1 MAVENEMEAVFKS
14 SRAEKDPVSGNDVP
28 PGSLP
33 EEVRD
38 DIPAQLSEGEYVV
51 PADVVRYYGVKFF
64 EDLRMQA
71 KMGFA
76 EMDAQGRIGGEPMD
90 GMEIVEPEDDL
101 PFDLEDLE
109 VIEVI
114 EMDEGGDVAR
124 RGMITAGSPD
134 DPLGALGLG
143 AEGIG
148 LGATAS
154 NVEMRK
160 YVNED
165 GNVLMV
171 MFINGEPVTPIP
183 EGYFLEESDVVESG
197 ETVTSGGTV
206 SQAPAASAQPVYQ
219 DDNDRGPNVEPP
231 EAINYEELTLDEL
244 SSMVD
249 DQASPKGNAAALA
262 FGAINPIMGVAIKL
276 ALTDQ
281 NRRIGNELRR
291 RLESTTLTA
300 QEREKVTGLLEQHEA
315 EKPNFLKQ
323 ILAGFKGET
332 YTPEVT
338 PASVTLPTT
347 PTPEGLLDLSVDEM
361 AKQMAPPE
369 QFAREEYQRAQ
380 ERKARK
386 EREAAEKAAAEEAA
400 RQRDAQA
407 AAAKSSSAEYSSSGS
422 ESVIQQMRDRGA
434 SESAIKE
441 AEKESEKVK
450 GAVSDINRGI
460 QRGFKKGGLASKKKK

>member
-71 KMGFA
+71 KMGFE

-154 NVEMRK
+154 SVEMRK

-171 MFINGEPVTPIP
+171 MFINGDPVTPIP
-183 EGYFLEESDVVESG
+183 EGYFLEETAEVESG
-197 ETVTSGGTV
+197 EKVTPEGGVVEQTAV
-206 SQAPAASAQPVYQ
+206 PVQ
-219 DDNDRGPNVEPP
+219 TDDDDGGPDIDTPDP
-231 EAINYEELTLDEL
+231 IRYEELTIDEL
-244 SSMVD
+244 SSMVE
-249 DQASPKGNAAALA
+249 DQRSPKGNAAALA

-276 ALTDQ
+276 ALKDQ
-281 NRRIGNELRR
+281 NRRIGNELKR

-369 QFAREEYQRAQ
+369 QFAREEYQRQQ

-386 EREAAEKAAAEEAA
+386 KREAAEKAAAEK
-400 RQRDAQA
+400 
-407 AAAKSSSAEYSSSGS
+407 AAAKPSSAEYSSSGT
-422 ESVIQQMRDRGA
+422 ESVLQQMRDRGA
-434 SESAIKE
+434 PEAAVQQAQEE
-441 AEKESEKVK
+441 AEKVES
-450 GAVSDINRGI
+450 AVSDIQKGVY
-460 QRGFKKGGLASKKKK
+460 RGFKKGGLASKKKK

>member
-14 SRAEKDPVSGNDVP
+14 SRTEKDPVSGNDVP

-71 KMGFA
+71 KMGFE
-76 EMDAQGRIGGEPMD
+76 EMDAQGRIGGEPMN
-90 GMEIVEPEDDL
+90 GMEVVEPEDDL

-124 RGMITAGSPD
+124 RGMITTGSPD

-143 AEGIG
+143 SEGLG

-154 NVEMRK
+154 SVEMRK

-171 MFINGEPVTPIP
+171 MFINGDPVTPIP

-206 SQAPAASAQPVYQ
+206 AQAPAAQPVYA
-219 DDNDRGPNVEPP
+219 DDDDDGPDVEPP

-276 ALTDQ
+276 ALKDQ
-281 NRRIGNELRR
+281 NRRIGNELKR

-369 QFAREEYQRAQ
+369 QFARDEYQRQQ

-386 EREAAEKAAAEEAA
+386 KREAAEKAAA
-400 RQRDAQA
+400 
-407 AAAKSSSAEYSSSGS
+407 KPSSAEYSSSGT
-422 ESVIQQMRDRGA
+422 ESVLQQMIESGA
-434 SESAIKE
+434 SEAAVQQAQEE
-441 AEKESEKVK
+441 AERVES
-450 GAVSDINRGI
+450 AVSDINRGI

>member
-71 KMGFA
+71 KMGFE

-143 AEGIG
+143 SEGLG

-154 NVEMRK
+154 SVEIRK

-171 MFINGEPVTPIP
+171 MFINGDPVTPIP
-183 EGYFLEESDVVESG
+183 EGYFLEETDVVESG
-197 ETVTSGGTV
+197 ETVTPEGAV
-206 SQAPAASAQPVYQ
+206 EQAPAAAQPVYA
-219 DDNDRGPNVEPP
+219 DDNDSGPDIEPP
-231 EAINYEELTLDEL
+231 ESINYEELTIDEL
-244 SSMVD
+244 SSMVE
-249 DQASPKGNAAALA
+249 DQRSPKGNAAALA

-276 ALTDQ
+276 ALKDQ
-281 NRRIGNELRR
+281 NRRIGNELKR

-369 QFAREEYQRAQ
+369 QFAREEYQRQQ

-386 EREAAEKAAAEEAA
+386 KREAEEKAAAEKAAA
-400 RQRDAQA
+400 
-407 AAAKSSSAEYSSSGS
+407 KPSSAEYSSSGT
-422 ESVIQQMRDRGA
+422 ESVLQQMRDRGA
-434 SESAIKE
+434 PEAAVQQAQEE
-441 AEKESEKVK
+441 AEKVES
-450 GAVSDINRGI
+450 AVSDINKGI

>member
-71 KMGFA
+71 KMGFE

-143 AEGIG
+143 SEGLGI
-148 LGATAS
+148 GATAS

-183 EGYFLEESDVVESG
+183 EGYFLEETAEVESG
-197 ETVTSGGTV
+197 EKVTPEGGVVEQTAV
-206 SQAPAASAQPVYQ
+206 PVQ
-219 DDNDRGPNVEPP
+219 TDDDDGGPDIDTPDP
-231 EAINYEELTLDEL
+231 IRYEELTIDEL
-244 SSMVD
+244 SSMVE
-249 DQASPKGNAAALA
+249 DQRSPKGNAAALA

-276 ALTDQ
+276 ALKDQ
-281 NRRIGNELRR
+281 NRRIGNELKR

-369 QFAREEYQRAQ
+369 LFAMEEYKRAQ

-407 AAAKSSSAEYSSSGS
+407 AAAKSSSAEYSSSGA
-422 ESVIQQMRDRGA
+422 ESVLQQMRDRGA
-434 SESAIKE
+434 SEAAVQQAEKE
-441 AEKESEKVK
+441 AEKVESAVK
-450 GAVSDINRGI
+450 DIQRGV

>member
-1 MAVENEMEAVFKS
+1 
-14 SRAEKDPVSGNDVP
+14 
-28 PGSLP
+28 
-33 EEVRD
+33 
-38 DIPAQLSEGEYVV
+38 
-51 PADVVRYYGVKFF
+51 
-64 EDLRMQA
+64 
-71 KMGFA
+71 
-76 EMDAQGRIGGEPMD
+76 
-90 GMEIVEPEDDL
+90 
-101 PFDLEDLE
+101 
-109 VIEVI
+109 
-114 EMDEGGDVAR
+114 
-124 RGMITAGSPD
+124 
-134 DPLGALGLG
+134 
-143 AEGIG
+143 
-148 LGATAS
+148 
-154 NVEMRK
+154 
-160 YVNED
+160 
-165 GNVLMV
+165 
-171 MFINGEPVTPIP
+171 
-183 EGYFLEESDVVESG
+183 
-197 ETVTSGGTV
+197 
-206 SQAPAASAQPVYQ
+206 
-219 DDNDRGPNVEPP
+219 
-231 EAINYEELTLDEL
+231 
-244 SSMVD
+244 
-249 DQASPKGNAAALA
+249 
-262 FGAINPIMGVAIKL
+262 MGVAIKL

-369 QFAREEYQRAQ
+369 QFSREEYQRAQ

-422 ESVIQQMRDRGA
+422 EAVIQQMRDRGA

>member
-14 SRAEKDPVSGNDVP
+14 SRTEKDPVSGNDIP

-143 AEGIG
+143 SEGLG

-154 NVEMRK
+154 SVEMRK

-171 MFINGEPVTPIP
+171 MFINGDPVTPIP
-183 EGYFLEESDVVESG
+183 EGYFLEETDVVESG
-197 ETVTSGGTV
+197 ETVTPEGV
-206 SQAPAASAQPVYQ
+206 VEQAPAAAQPVYA
-219 DDNDRGPNVEPP
+219 DDNDSGPDIEPP
-231 EAINYEELTLDEL
+231 EAINYEELTIDEL
-244 SSMVD
+244 SSMVE
-249 DQASPKGNAAALA
+249 DQRSPKGNAAALA

-276 ALTDQ
+276 ALKDQ
-281 NRRIGNELRR
+281 NRRIGNELKR

-369 QFAREEYQRAQ
+369 LFAIEEYKRAQ

-386 EREAAEKAAAEEAA
+386 EREAAEEAA
-400 RQRDAQA
+400 RQRDAQTRA
-407 AAAKSSSAEYSSSGS
+407 ARASSVSYSDSGT
-422 ESVIQQMRDRGA
+422 ESVLQQMRDRGA
-434 SESAIKE
+434 SEAAVQQAEKE
-441 AEKESEKVK
+441 AEKVESAVK
-450 GAVSDINRGI
+450 DIQKGV

>member
-14 SRAEKDPVSGNDVP
+14 SRTEKDPVSGNDVP

-124 RGMITAGSPD
+124 RGMITSGSPD
-134 DPLGALGLG
+134 DPMGALGLG

-148 LGATAS
+148 LGAIAS
-154 NVEMRK
+154 SVEMRK

-171 MFINGEPVTPIP
+171 MFINGEPLTPIP
-183 EGYFLEESDVVESG
+183 EGYFLEETDEVESG
-197 ETVTSGGTV
+197 ETVTPEGDVVEQAAVPVQTDDDDGGPDIDT
-206 SQAPAASAQPVYQ
+206 PDPI
-219 DDNDRGPNVEPP
+219 R
-231 EAINYEELTLDEL
+231 YEELTIDEL
-244 SSMVD
+244 SSMVE
-249 DQASPKGNAAALA
+249 DQRSPKGNAAALA
-262 FGAINPIMGVAIKL
+262 FGAINPIMGIAIKF
-276 ALTDQ
+276 ALKDQ
-281 NRRIGNELRR
+281 NRRIGNELKR
-291 RLESTTLTA
+291 RLESTSLTA
-300 QEREKVTGLLEQHEA
+300 QERERVTGLLEQHEA

-323 ILAGFKGET
+323 IFGELTGKT

-338 PASVTLPTT
+338 AAEVTPPVNPYAVGGGLDATT
-347 PTPEGLLDLSVDEM
+347 FVPKPYTPSEIKTTELNSI
-361 AKQMAPPE
+361 
-369 QFAREEYQRAQ
+369 EEL
-380 ERKARK
+380 EKLRKAG
-386 EREAAEKAAAEEAA
+386 EEAA
-400 RQRDAQA
+400 AAARESMDRKRDARMTQA
-407 AAAKSSSAEYSSSGS
+407 KADSVSYSDSGTDT
-422 ESVIQQMRDRGA
+422 VIQQMKDRGA
-434 SESAIKE
+434 SEAAVKE
-441 AEKESEKVK
+441 AEEEAEKVES
-450 GAVSDINRGI
+450 AVEDIKRGV

>member
-14 SRAEKDPVSGNDVP
+14 SRTEKDPVSGNDVP

-71 KMGFA
+71 KMGFE

-90 GMEIVEPEDDL
+90 GMEVVEPEDDL

-143 AEGIG
+143 SEGLG

-154 NVEMRK
+154 SVEIRK

-171 MFINGEPVTPIP
+171 MFINGDPVTPIP
-183 EGYFLEESDVVESG
+183 EGYFLEETDVVESG
-197 ETVTSGGTV
+197 ETVKSGGTV
-206 SQAPAASAQPVYQ
+206 AQAPAAAAQPVYA
-219 DDNDRGPNVEPP
+219 DDNDDGPDIEPP

-244 SSMVD
+244 TSMVD

-276 ALTDQ
+276 ALKDQ
-281 NRRIGNELRR
+281 NRRIGNELKR

-315 EKPNFLKQ
+315 EKPNFLQ
-323 ILAGFKGET
+323 QMIEGFKVKT

-338 PASVTLPTT
+338 PGSVTLPTT
-347 PTPEGLLDLSVDEM
+347 AAPEGLLDLSVDEL
-361 AKQMAPPE
+361 ASQMAPPE
-369 QFAREEYQRAQ
+369 QFAREEYQRQQ

-386 EREAAEKAAAEEAA
+386 KREAEEEAA
-400 RQRDAQA
+400 RQRDAQRRA
-407 AAAKSSSAEYSSSGS
+407 AAAASVSYSDSGT

-434 SESAIKE
+434 SEAAVQRAQEE
-441 AEKESEKVK
+441 AEKVES
-450 GAVSDINRGI
+450 AVEDIQRGV

>member
-51 PADVVRYYGVKFF
+51 PADVGRYYGVKFF

-109 VIEVI
+109 VIEVM
-114 EMDEGGDVAR
+114 EMDEGGDVS
-124 RGMITAGSPD
+124 RGMRTYGSAD

-143 AEGIG
+143 AEGLGIG
-148 LGATAS
+148 ASSS

-183 EGYFLEESDVVESG
+183 EGYFLEETDVVESG

-206 SQAPAASAQPVYQ
+206 SQAPAATQPVYA
-219 DDNDRGPNVEPP
+219 DDDDGGPDIEPP

-249 DQASPKGNAAALA
+249 DQRSPKGNAAALA

-276 ALTDQ
+276 ALKDQ
-281 NRRIGNELRR
+281 NRRIGNELKR
-291 RLESTTLTA
+291 RLESTTLSA
-300 QEREKVTGLLEQHEA
+300 QERERVTGLLEQHEA

-323 ILAGFKGET
+323 ILEGFKGET

-369 QFAREEYQRAQ
+369 QFARDEYKRAQ

-386 EREAAEKAAAEEAA
+386 EREAAEEAA

-407 AAAKSSSAEYSSSGS
+407 AAARASSAEYSSSGA
-422 ESVIQQMRDRGA
+422 ESVIQQMKDSGTA
-434 SESAIKE
+434 TESSIKKAEEE
-441 AEKESEKVK
+441 AEKVK
-450 GAVSDINRGI
+450 GAVEDIKRGV

>member
-14 SRAEKDPVSGNDVP
+14 SRTEKDPVSGNDVP

-76 EMDAQGRIGGEPMD
+76 EMDAQGRIGGEPTD

-143 AEGIG
+143 SEGLGI
-148 LGATAS
+148 GATAS

-206 SQAPAASAQPVYQ
+206 SQAPAATQPVYA
-219 DDNDRGPNVEPP
+219 DDDDGGPDIEPP

-249 DQASPKGNAAALA
+249 DQRSPKGNAAALA

-276 ALTDQ
+276 ALKDQ
-281 NRRIGNELRR
+281 NRRIGNELKR
-291 RLESTTLTA
+291 RLESTTLSA
-300 QEREKVTGLLEQHEA
+300 QERERVTGLLEQHEA

-323 ILAGFKGET
+323 ILEGFKGET

-369 QFAREEYQRAQ
+369 QFAREEYRRAQ

-386 EREAAEKAAAEEAA
+386 EREAAEEAA

-407 AAAKSSSAEYSSSGS
+407 AAARSSSAEYSSSGS

-434 SESAIKE
+434 SEAAIKE

-450 GAVSDINRGI
+450 GAVEDINRGV

>member
-14 SRAEKDPVSGNDVP
+14 SRTEKDPVSGNDVP

-71 KMGFA
+71 KMGFE

-143 AEGIG
+143 SEGLG

-154 NVEMRK
+154 SVEIRK

-171 MFINGEPVTPIP
+171 MFINGDPVTPIP
-183 EGYFLEESDVVESG
+183 EGYFLEETAEVESG
-197 ETVTSGGTV
+197 EKVTPEGGVVEQTAV
-206 SQAPAASAQPVYQ
+206 PVQ
-219 DDNDRGPNVEPP
+219 TDDDDGGPDIDTPDP
-231 EAINYEELTLDEL
+231 IRYEELTIDEL
-244 SSMVD
+244 SSMVE
-249 DQASPKGNAAALA
+249 DQRSPKGNAAALA

-276 ALTDQ
+276 ALKDQ
-281 NRRIGNELRR
+281 NRRIGNELKR

-369 QFAREEYQRAQ
+369 QFAREEYQRQQ

-386 EREAAEKAAAEEAA
+386 KREAEEAAA
-400 RQRDAQA
+400 RQRDEQA
-407 AAAKSSSAEYSSSGS
+407 RAARASSVSYSDSGT
-422 ESVIQQMRDRGA
+422 ESVLQQMRDRGA
-434 SESAIKE
+434 SEAAVQQAQEE
-441 AEKESEKVK
+441 AEKVES
-450 GAVSDINRGI
+450 AVSDINRGI

>member
-14 SRAEKDPVSGNDVP
+14 SRTEKDPVSGNDVP

-71 KMGFA
+71 KMGFE

-143 AEGIG
+143 SEGLS
-148 LGATAS
+148 LGATS
-154 NVEMRK
+154 SSVEMRK

-171 MFINGEPVTPIP
+171 MFINGEPITPIP
-183 EGYFLEESDVVESG
+183 EGYFLEETDVVESG
-197 ETVTSGGTV
+197 ETVTPEGAV
-206 SQAPAASAQPVYQ
+206 EQAPAAAQPVYQ
-219 DDNDRGPNVEPP
+219 DDNDNGPDIEPP

-249 DQASPKGNAAALA
+249 DQASPKGNVASLA
-262 FGAINPIMGVAIKL
+262 FGALNPIMGLAIKL
-276 ALTDQ
+276 ALKDQ
-281 NRRIGNELRR
+281 NRRIGNELKR

-315 EKPNFLKQ
+315 EKPNFLQ
-323 ILAGFKGET
+323 QMIEGFKVKT

-338 PASVTLPTT
+338 PGSVTLPTT
-347 PTPEGLLDLSVDEM
+347 AAPEGLLELSVEEM
-361 AKQMAPPE
+361 ARQMSPPE
-369 QFAREEYQRAQ
+369 QFARDEYQREQ

-386 EREAAEKAAAEEAA
+386 QREAEEEAA
-400 RQRDAQA
+400 RQRAAQA
-407 AAAKSSSAEYSSSGS
+407 QADRASSISYSDSGT
-422 ESVIQQMRDRGA
+422 ESVIQSMRDRGA
-434 SESAIKE
+434 SERAVQQAEKE
-441 AEKESEKVK
+441 AEKVESAVK
-450 GAVSDINRGI
+450 DIQRGV

>member
-71 KMGFA
+71 KMGFE

-143 AEGIG
+143 SEGLG

-154 NVEMRK
+154 SVEIRK

-171 MFINGEPVTPIP
+171 MFINGDPVTPIP
-183 EGYFLEESDVVESG
+183 EGYFLEETDVVESG
-197 ETVTSGGTV
+197 ETVTPEGAV
-206 SQAPAASAQPVYQ
+206 EQAPAAAQPVYA
-219 DDNDRGPNVEPP
+219 DDNDSGPDIEPP
-231 EAINYEELTLDEL
+231 ESINYEELTIDEL
-244 SSMVD
+244 SSMVE
-249 DQASPKGNAAALA
+249 DQRSPKGNAAALA

-276 ALTDQ
+276 ALKDQ
-281 NRRIGNELRR
+281 NRRIGNELKR

-369 QFAREEYQRAQ
+369 QFAREEYQRQQ

-386 EREAAEKAAAEEAA
+386 KREAEEKAAAEKAAA
-400 RQRDAQA
+400 
-407 AAAKSSSAEYSSSGS
+407 KPSSAEYSSSGT
-422 ESVIQQMRDRGA
+422 ESVLQQMRDRGA
-434 SESAIKE
+434 PEAAVQQAQEE
-441 AEKESEKVK
+441 AEKVES
-450 GAVSDINRGI
+450 AVSDINRGI

>member
-14 SRAEKDPVSGNDVP
+14 SRTEKDPVSGNDVP

-124 RGMITAGSPD
+124 RGMITSGSPD

-154 NVEMRK
+154 SVEMRK

-183 EGYFLEESDVVESG
+183 EGYFLEETDVVESG
-197 ETVTSGGTV
+197 ETVTPEGTV
-206 SQAPAASAQPVYQ
+206 ETTTAAQPVYA
-219 DDNDRGPNVEPP
+219 DDDDGGPDVEPP

-249 DQASPKGNAAALA
+249 DQRSPKGNAAALA

-276 ALTDQ
+276 ALKDQ
-281 NRRIGNELRR
+281 NRRIGNELKR

-300 QEREKVTGLLEQHEA
+300 QERERVTGLLEQHEA

-323 ILAGFKGET
+323 ILEGFKGET

-369 QFAREEYQRAQ
+369 KFAREEYKRAQ

-407 AAAKSSSAEYSSSGS
+407 AAARSSSAEYSSSGS

-434 SESAIKE
+434 SEAAIKE
-441 AEKESEKVK
+441 AEKESEKVES
-450 GAVSDINRGI
+450 AVEDIKRGV

>member
-71 KMGFA
+71 KMGFE

-134 DPLGALGLG
+134 DPMGALGLG
-143 AEGIG
+143 SEGIG

-154 NVEMRK
+154 SVEMRK

-197 ETVTSGGTV
+197 ETVTPEGAV
-206 SQAPAASAQPVYQ
+206 EQAPAAAQPVYA
-219 DDNDRGPNVEPP
+219 DDNDSGPDIEPP

-276 ALTDQ
+276 ALKDQ
-281 NRRIGNELRR
+281 NRRIGNELKR

-369 QFAREEYQRAQ
+369 QFARDEYQRQQ

-386 EREAAEKAAAEEAA
+386 KREAAEKAAAEK
-400 RQRDAQA
+400 
-407 AAAKSSSAEYSSSGS
+407 AAAKPSSAEYSSSGT
-422 ESVIQQMRDRGA
+422 ESVLQQMRDRGA
-434 SESAIKE
+434 SEAAVQQAQEE
-441 AEKESEKVK
+441 AEKVES
-450 GAVSDINRGI
+450 AVSDINRGI

>member
-1 MAVENEMEAVFKS
+1 MVVENEMEAVFKS

-71 KMGFA
+71 KMGFE
-76 EMDAQGRIGGEPMD
+76 EMDAQGRIGGEPMN

-154 NVEMRK
+154 SVEMRK

-171 MFINGEPVTPIP
+171 MFINGDPVTPIP
-183 EGYFLEESDVVESG
+183 EGYFLEETDVVESG
-197 ETVTSGGTV
+197 ETVTPSGTV
-206 SQAPAASAQPVYQ
+206 AQAPAAQPVYS
-219 DDNDRGPNVEPP
+219 DDNDDGPDIEPP

-276 ALTDQ
+276 ALKDQ
-281 NRRIGNELRR
+281 NGRIGNELKR

-323 ILAGFKGET
+323 IIEGFKVKT

-347 PTPEGLLDLSVDEM
+347 AAPEGLLDLSVEEM
-361 AKQMAPPE
+361 ANKIAPPE
-369 QFAREEYQRAQ
+369 QFARDEYQRAQ
-380 ERKARK
+380 ESKARK
-386 EREAAEKAAAEEAA
+386 KREAEEKAAAEEAA

-407 AAAKSSSAEYSSSGS
+407 RAARASSVSYSDSGT
-422 ESVIQQMRDRGA
+422 ESVIQSMRDRGA
-434 SESAIKE
+434 SEGAVQQAQEE
-441 AEKESEKVK
+441 AEKVES
-450 GAVSDINRGI
+450 AVSDIQKGVY
-460 QRGFKKGGLASKKKK
+460 RGFKKGGLASKKKK

>member
-71 KMGFA
+71 KMGFE

-134 DPLGALGLG
+134 DPMGALGLG
-143 AEGIG
+143 SEGIG

-154 NVEMRK
+154 SVEMRK

-197 ETVTSGGTV
+197 ETVTPEGAV
-206 SQAPAASAQPVYQ
+206 EQAPAAAQPVYA
-219 DDNDRGPNVEPP
+219 DDNDSGPDIEPP

-276 ALTDQ
+276 ALKDQ
-281 NRRIGNELRR
+281 NRRIGNELKR

-369 QFAREEYQRAQ
+369 LFAREEYKRAQ

-386 EREAAEKAAAEEAA
+386 EREAAEKAAAEK
-400 RQRDAQA
+400 
-407 AAAKSSSAEYSSSGS
+407 AAAKSSSAEYSSSGT
-422 ESVIQQMRDRGA
+422 ESVLQQMRDRGA
-434 SESAIKE
+434 SEAAVQQAQEE
-441 AEKESEKVK
+441 AEKVES
-450 GAVSDINRGI
+450 AVSDINRGI

>member
-71 KMGFA
+71 KMGFE

-143 AEGIG
+143 SEGLGI
-148 LGATAS
+148 GATAS

-183 EGYFLEESDVVESG
+183 EGYFLEETDVVESG

-206 SQAPAASAQPVYQ
+206 SQAPAAAAQPVYA
-219 DDNDRGPNVEPP
+219 DDNDSGPDIEPP
-231 EAINYEELTLDEL
+231 ESINYEELTLDEL

-276 ALTDQ
+276 ALKDQ
-281 NRRIGNELRR
+281 NRRIGNELKR

-300 QEREKVTGLLEQHEA
+300 QEREKVKVLLEQHEA

-369 QFAREEYQRAQ
+369 LFAMEEYKRAQ

-386 EREAAEKAAAEEAA
+386 EREAAEKAAA
-400 RQRDAQA
+400 
-407 AAAKSSSAEYSSSGS
+407 KPSSAEYSSSGT
-422 ESVIQQMRDRGA
+422 ESVLQQMRDRGA
-434 SESAIKE
+434 PEAAVQQAQEE
-441 AEKESEKVK
+441 AEKVES
-450 GAVSDINRGI
+450 AVSDIQKGVY
-460 QRGFKKGGLASKKKK
+460 RGFKKGGLASKKKK

>member
-14 SRAEKDPVSGNDVP
+14 SRTEKDPVSGNDVP

-71 KMGFA
+71 KMGFE

-90 GMEIVEPEDDL
+90 GMDIVEPEDDL

-143 AEGIG
+143 SEGLG

-154 NVEMRK
+154 NVEIRK

-183 EGYFLEESDVVESG
+183 EGYFLEEVDTVEPG
-197 ETVTSGGTV
+197 EKVTSGGTV
-206 SQAPAASAQPVYQ
+206 AQAPAAAAQPVYA
-219 DDNDRGPNVEPP
+219 DDNDDGPDIEPP
-231 EAINYEELTLDEL
+231 EAINYEELTIDEL
-244 SSMVD
+244 TSMVS
-249 DQASPKGNAAALA
+249 DQRSPKGNTAALA
-262 FGAINPIMGVAIKL
+262 FGAINPIMGLAIKI
-276 ALTDQ
+276 ALEDQ
-281 NRRIGNELRR
+281 HRRIGKELQR

-300 QEREKVTGLLEQHEA
+300 QEREKVTGLLEQHKA
-315 EKPNFLKQ
+315 EPPNFLKQ

-369 QFAREEYQRAQ
+369 QFSREEYRRAQ

-407 AAAKSSSAEYSSSGS
+407 RAARASSVSYSDSGT

-434 SESAIKE
+434 SEAAVQQAEKE
-441 AEKESEKVK
+441 AEKVESAVK
-450 GAVSDINRGI
+450 DIQRGV